1 MKPETLI
8 YDKIKNIVPVNSDK
22 NIFFA
27 AIGETSF
34 EMLFYSYIDNKPVQC
49 FDLAEQNIL
58 DENMLDETFEDITNI
73 IKSSKSYDDGKLNVV
88 TITLDEKGIKMS
100 VEYYEKDA
108 HLYKIKKEWKQSL
121 IWKQIDGCD

>member
-121 IWKQIDGCD
+121 I